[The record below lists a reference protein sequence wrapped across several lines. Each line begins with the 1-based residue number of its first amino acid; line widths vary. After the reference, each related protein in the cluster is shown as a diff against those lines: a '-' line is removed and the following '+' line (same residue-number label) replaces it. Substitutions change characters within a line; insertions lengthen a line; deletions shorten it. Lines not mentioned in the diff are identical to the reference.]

1 MAKQSAFFFFFYGFV
16 FCPRAVT
23 TRGEVPLLWNQAR
36 ALRQIFT
43 WRMNEGRSQMKVLFF
58 CFFSPDSFI
67 ALMLRKQRLHHAVSE
82 ETDVA
87 KRSGRLRLCHGFDLD
102 IPHNARGS
110 DQIQK
115 WQTIWGETSQDILV
129 ATWKVSV
136 SSKLETKHFAIL
148 FICAFFINTENFA
161 KDNFFIY
168 QTPGMIYTALEAKS
182 CLTMGT
188 ILPHP
193 CCLQLKCGLTCQ
205 SWVRLRR

>member
-1 MAKQSAFFFFFYGFV
+1 M
-16 FCPRAVT
+16 T

-36 ALRQIFT
+36 ALLQDFYLTDEWGQIT
-43 WRMNEGRSQMKVLFF
+43 NESCFFF
-58 CFFSPDSFI
+58 CCFFPRQFYCANAAKATSSSRR
-67 ALMLRKQRLHHAVSE
+67 LRGNRRS
-82 ETDVA
+82 
-87 KRSGRLRLCHGFDLD
+87 KRSGRLRLCHSFDLD

-136 SSKLETKHFAIL
+136 SSKLQTKHFAIL

-168 QTPGMIYTALEAKS
+168 QTPGMISTALKAKS
-182 CLTMGT
+182 CPTMGT
-188 ILPHP
+188 ILPTS
-193 CCLQLKCGLTCQ
+193 LLLAAQTWFDLSVLSATVEINSDRKSRISL
-205 SWVRLRR
+205 SS